1 VSDALSGKDLRRLAD
16 FVDTSSFGVR
26 RRLPDEEIRRIAKH
40 LAISQDELRSL
51 LAERVDEAE
60 DPTDELN
67 AIESRIEKISKELD
81 LLSRAF
87 PE

>member
-1 VSDALSGKDLRRLAD
+1 MSDALSGKDLRRLAD

-26 RRLPDEEIRRIAKH
+26 RLPDEEIRRIARY

-51 LAERVDEAE
+51 LAERADEAE
-60 DPTDELN
+60 DPIDELN
-67 AIESRIEKISKELD
+67 AIESRIEKISEELD